1 MARAKPVFD
10 LRLKISQT
18 FDCKAFNKIIKLKH
32 MSKKIPKETL
42 LELHERSINDIMNKK
57 INEY

>member
-1 MARAKPVFD
+1 VFD

-42 LELHERSINDIMNKK
+42 IDLHECSINDIMNKK
-57 INEY
+57 INEH